1 MPCTDTAAGGLGSHQ
16 SRLGP
21 RHRNRRRGS
30 GHPPASD
37 AGVPGRSTW
46 HRRSVPRGCPDPVP
60 PYWRVL
66 AQGGRLAPSPP
77 TITEAPQARYP
88 DLLSPPRNPIRAS
101 SFIGHVRAIQSVQIV
116 PRVTAFIEDEP
127 TPQGSDV
134 KAGQVLFVL
143 QKTQYE
149 AAVQSAQAKLASAN
163 AALANTQ
170 RQYERAAQ
178 LATRGYEATAN
189 LDVARANRD
198 QAQADVLSAQAALT
212 QAQLDL
218 GYTTI
223 TSPIA
228 GRLGAVT
235 LTKGN
240 LVTPT
245 TPALATVNQMDPI
258 RIVFSVADRRFVDF
272 KQRVGSDVKQATAAL
287 ALQVVLPNGKEYDRP
302 GKIAFINNE
311 ADTQTG
317 TVADYADFPNPEALL
332 LPGSYVTVNIRSAK
346 PQEAVLAPI
355 AAIQT
360 DQSGSYVLVV
370 GPDHKIAQRPIQLGR
385 QIGQEYV
392 ISKGLTAGENVI
404 VQGVQKVRP
413 GEIVNPQVASSGEA
427 ST

>member
-1 MPCTDTAAGGLGSHQ
+1 M
-16 SRLGP
+16 
-21 RHRNRRRGS
+21 
-30 GHPPASD
+30 
-37 AGVPGRSTW
+37 
-46 HRRSVPRGCPDPVP
+46 
-60 PYWRVL
+60 
-66 AQGGRLAPSPP
+66 RLAPLVIAGVLPLAAVLTAGSGFGQQAPNQQAPSQPAPAVVVSPAHV
-77 TITEAPQARYP
+77 ENVAPV
-88 DLLSPPRNPIRAS
+88 S
-101 SFIGHVRAIQSVQIV
+101 SFIGHVQAIQSVQIV

-134 KAGQVLFVL
+134 KAGQALFVL
-143 QKTQYE
+143 QKAQYE
-149 AAVQSAQAKLASAN
+149 AAVQSAQAKLASTN

-198 QAQADVLSAQAALT
+198 QAQADVLAAQAALT

-218 GYTTI
+218 SYTTI
-223 TSPIA
+223 ASPIA

-258 RIVFSVADRRFVDF
+258 RVVFSVADRRFVDF
-272 KQRVGSDVKQATAAL
+272 KQRVGSDVKQATAGL
-287 ALQVVLPNGKEYDRP
+287 ALQVVLPNGKEYDHP

-311 ADTQTG
+311 ADPQTG
-317 TVADYADFPNPEALL
+317 TVAVYADFPNPEALL
-332 LPGSYVTVNIRSAK
+332 LPGSYVNVNIRQAK
-346 PQEAVLAPI
+346 PEEAVLAPI

-360 DQSGSYVLVV
+360 EQSGSYVLVV
-370 GPDHKIAQRPIQLGR
+370 GPDHKVAQRPIQLGR

-392 ISKGLTAGENVI
+392 VSKGLTGGENVI

-413 GEIVNPQVASSGEA
+413 GEVVAPQVAPAGPAASGKTPA
-427 ST
+427 QTAANGG

>member
-1 MPCTDTAAGGLGSHQ
+1 MRFAPLLLAGAL
-16 SRLGP
+16 L
-21 RHRNRRRGS
+21 
-30 GHPPASD
+30 
-37 AGVPGRSTW
+37 
-46 HRRSVPRGCPDPVP
+46 
-60 PYWRVL
+60 L
-66 AQGGRLAPSPP
+66 AVALAPGSSFGQQSPAQP
-77 TITEAPQARYP
+77 APAAVVTPVRVENIAP
-88 DLLSPPRNPIRAS
+88 VS
-101 SFIGHVRAIQSVQIV
+101 SFIGHVQAIQSVQIV

-127 TPQGSDV
+127 TAQGSDV

-143 QKTQYE
+143 QKAQYE
-149 AAVQSAQAKLASAN
+149 AAVQSAEAKLASTK
-163 AALANTQ
+163 AALANAQ

-178 LATRGYEATAN
+178 LAARGYEATAN
-189 LDVARANRD
+189 LDTAVANRD

-258 RIVFSVADRRFVDF
+258 RVVFSVSDRRFVDF
-272 KQRVGSDVKQATAAL
+272 KQRVGPDVKQATAGL

-311 ADTQTG
+311 ADPQTG
-317 TVADYADFPNPEALL
+317 TVAVYADFPNPEALL
-332 LPGSYVTVNIRSAK
+332 LPGSYVNVNIRPAK
-346 PQEAVLAPI
+346 PEEAVLAPI

-370 GPDHKIAQRPIQLGR
+370 GPDHKVQQRAIQLGR

-392 ISKGLTAGENVI
+392 VSKGLTAGETVI

-413 GEIVNPQVASSGEA
+413 GEVVNPQVAPVAPATSGQVPSGQTSA
-427 ST
+427 QTAANGG

>member
-1 MPCTDTAAGGLGSHQ
+1 MGARRSEQEPAAADKVYVAAARSRDSLTCGERMRIAPVLFAGAVSLAVALAAGNGFGQ
-16 SRLGP
+16 QTP
-21 RHRNRRRGS
+21 NQ
-30 GHPPASD
+30 PTPAVVVTP
-37 AGVPGRSTW
+37 AHVEN
-46 HRRSVPRGCPDPVP
+46 VAPV
-60 PYWRVL
+60 
-66 AQGGRLAPSPP
+66 
-77 TITEAPQARYP
+77 
-88 DLLSPPRNPIRAS
+88 S
-101 SFIGHVRAIQSVQIV
+101 SFIGHVQAIQSVQIV

-134 KAGQVLFVL
+134 KAGQVLFAL
-143 QKTQYE
+143 QKAQYE

-198 QAQADVLSAQAALT
+198 QAQADVLGAQAALT

-218 GYTTI
+218 SYTTI

-245 TPALATVNQMDPI
+245 TAALATVNQMDPI

-311 ADTQTG
+311 ADPQTG
-317 TVADYADFPNPEALL
+317 TVAVYADFPNPEALL
-332 LPGSYVTVNIRSAK
+332 LPGSYVTVNVRPAK
-346 PQEAVLAPI
+346 PEEAVLAPI

-360 DQSGSYVLVV
+360 DQSGSFVLVV
-370 GPDHKIAQRPIQLGR
+370 GPDHKVAQRPIQLGR

-392 ISKGLTAGENVI
+392 IGKGLTAGENVI

-413 GEIVNPQVASSGEA
+413 GAVVNPQVAPAEPATAQTAANGG
-427 ST
+427 

>member
-1 MPCTDTAAGGLGSHQ
+1 MRLVPLLIAASLSLAAILTAGDGFGQQTANQ
-16 SRLGP
+16 
-21 RHRNRRRGS
+21 
-30 GHPPASD
+30 PAP
-37 AGVPGRSTW
+37 AVVVTTAR
-46 HRRSVPRGCPDPVP
+46 VENIAPV
-60 PYWRVL
+60 
-66 AQGGRLAPSPP
+66 
-77 TITEAPQARYP
+77 
-88 DLLSPPRNPIRAS
+88 S
-101 SFIGHVRAIQSVQIV
+101 SFIGHVQAIQSVQIV

-143 QKTQYE
+143 QKAQYE
-149 AAVQSAQAKLASAN
+149 AAVQSAQAKLTSTQ

-223 TSPIA
+223 TPPIA
-228 GRLGAVT
+228 GRPGAVRR
-235 LTKGN
+235 TKGN

-317 TVADYADFPNPEALL
+317 TVAVYADFPNPEALL

-413 GEIVNPQVASSGEA
+413 GETVNPQVAPPGEA
-427 ST
+427 PAGQTPAGRTPAQTATNA

>member
-1 MPCTDTAAGGLGSHQ
+1 MRLLYLPAPCRWPWHLQLETGSA
-16 SRLGP
+16 S
-21 RHRNRRRGS
+21 RRRIAA
-30 GHPPASD
+30 PAVVVTP
-37 AGVPGRSTW
+37 AHVEN
-46 HRRSVPRGCPDPVP
+46 VAPV
-60 PYWRVL
+60 
-66 AQGGRLAPSPP
+66 
-77 TITEAPQARYP
+77 
-88 DLLSPPRNPIRAS
+88 S
-101 SFIGHVRAIQSVQIV
+101 SFIGHVQAIPSVQIV

-143 QKTQYE
+143 QKAQYE

-198 QAQADVLSAQAALT
+198 QAQADVLGAQAALT

-218 GYTTI
+218 SYTTI

-245 TPALATVNQMDPI
+245 TAALATVNQMDPI

-311 ADTQTG
+311 ADPQTG
-317 TVADYADFPNPEALL
+317 TVAVYADFPNPEALL
-332 LPGSYVTVNIRSAK
+332 LPGSYASVNVRPAK
-346 PQEAVLAPI
+346 PEEAVLAPI

-360 DQSGSYVLVV
+360 DQSGSFVLVV
-370 GPDHKIAQRPIQLGR
+370 GPDHKVAQRPIQLRRQMGR
-385 QIGQEYV
+385 N
-392 ISKGLTAGENVI
+392 T
-404 VQGVQKVRP
+404 
-413 GEIVNPQVASSGEA
+413 SSARG
-427 ST
+427 

>member
-1 MPCTDTAAGGLGSHQ
+1 MRLVPLLIAAALSLAAMLTAGDGFGQQTANQ
-16 SRLGP
+16 
-21 RHRNRRRGS
+21 
-30 GHPPASD
+30 PAP
-37 AGVPGRSTW
+37 AVVVTPAR
-46 HRRSVPRGCPDPVP
+46 VENVAPV
-60 PYWRVL
+60 
-66 AQGGRLAPSPP
+66 
-77 TITEAPQARYP
+77 
-88 DLLSPPRNPIRAS
+88 S
-101 SFIGHVRAIQSVQIV
+101 SFIGHVQAIQSVQIV
-116 PRVTAFIEDEP
+116 PRVTAFIDDEP

-143 QKTQYE
+143 QKAQYE
-149 AAVQSAQAKLASAN
+149 ASVQSAQAKLASAK
-163 AALANTQ
+163 AALANAQ
-170 RQYERAAQ
+170 RQYDRAAQ
-178 LATRGYEATAN
+178 LAARGYEATAN
-189 LDVARANRD
+189 LDTTTATRD
-198 QAQADVLSAQAALT
+198 QDQAAVLAAQAALT

-228 GRLGAVT
+228 GRLGAVS

-245 TPALATVNQMDPI
+245 TPSLATVNQMDPI

-287 ALQVVLPNGKEYDRP
+287 ALQIVLPNGKEYDRP

-317 TVADYADFPNPEALL
+317 TVAVYADFPNPEALL

-370 GPDHKIAQRPIQLGR
+370 GPDHKGAQRPIQLGR

-413 GEIVNPQVASSGEA
+413 GETVNPQVAPAQAGQSPAQTAANSG
-427 ST
+427 